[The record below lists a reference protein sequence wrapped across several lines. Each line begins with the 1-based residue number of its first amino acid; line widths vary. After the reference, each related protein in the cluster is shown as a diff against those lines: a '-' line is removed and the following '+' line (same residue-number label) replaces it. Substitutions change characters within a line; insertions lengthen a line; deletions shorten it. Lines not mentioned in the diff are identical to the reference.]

1 MSTNKKDNKK
11 EEIIFTAMKHFSK
24 FGYEKTKLLDIAN
37 EAKTSTT
44 TVYSFFKTKH
54 DLYEAAV
61 EYDLNI
67 INFELER
74 IVSESSTLD
83 EYIINIIERVRLKSD
98 KKQLLLNF
106 YMLVSTNSVQ
116 IKNLEI
122 IEEFE
127 RKKFSYYLKFIENP
141 KIKDRYTLL
150 FIDNIINIYIYSY
163 FNLFYQKKLLLYL
176 SLYQQDKETTEF
188 EEDLLKYLKILV
200 KKDSL
205 RLNKIITL

>member
-163 FNLFYQKKLLLYL
+163 FNLFYQKKILLYL

-188 EEDLLKYLKILV
+188 EEDLLKYLN
-200 KKDSL
+200 
-205 RLNKIITL
+205 RLH

>member
-1 MSTNKKDNKK
+1 GNRSHNTAAFTTPYNFCQKKCC
-11 EEIIFTAMKHFSK
+11 HS
-24 FGYEKTKLLDIAN
+24 
-37 EAKTSTT
+37 
-44 TVYSFFKTKH
+44 
-54 DLYEAAV
+54 
-61 EYDLNI
+61 
-67 INFELER
+67 
-74 IVSESSTLD
+74 
-83 EYIINIIERVRLKSD
+83 INIIERVRLKSD

-200 KKDSL
+200 KK
-205 RLNKIITL
+205 RLIEIE

>member
-106 YMLVSTNSVQ
+106 YMFVSTNSVQ

-200 KKDSL
+200 KK
-205 RLNKIITL
+205 RLIEIE

>member
-116 IKNLEI
+116 IKNLKI

-200 KKDSL
+200 KK
-205 RLNKIITL
+205 RLIEIE

>member
-1 MSTNKKDNKK
+1 M
-11 EEIIFTAMKHFSK
+11 
-24 FGYEKTKLLDIAN
+24 
-37 EAKTSTT
+37 
-44 TVYSFFKTKH
+44 
-54 DLYEAAV
+54 YEAAV

-200 KKDSL
+200 KK
-205 RLNKIITL
+205 RLIEIE

>member
-176 SLYQQDKETTEF
+176 SLYQHDKETTEF

-200 KKDSL
+200 KK
-205 RLNKIITL
+205 RLIEIE

>member
-61 EYDLNI
+61 EHDLNI

-83 EYIINIIERVRLKSD
+83 EYIINIIERVRLKPD

-200 KKDSL
+200 KK
-205 RLNKIITL
+205 RLIEIE

>member
-188 EEDLLKYLKILV
+188 EEDLLKYLN
-200 KKDSL
+200 
-205 RLNKIITL
+205 RLH

>member
-67 INFELER
+67 INFELKR

-200 KKDSL
+200 KK
-205 RLNKIITL
+205 RLIEIE

>member
-61 EYDLNI
+61 EHDLNI

-200 KKDSL
+200 KK
-205 RLNKIITL
+205 RLIEIE

>member
-200 KKDSL
+200 KKIL
-205 RLNKIITL
+205 IEIE

>member
-1 MSTNKKDNKK
+1 
-11 EEIIFTAMKHFSK
+11 MKHFSK

-116 IKNLEI
+116 IKNL
-122 IEEFE
+122 
-127 RKKFSYYLKFIENP
+127 KFIENP

-200 KKDSL
+200 KK
-205 RLNKIITL
+205 RLIEIE

>member
-106 YMLVSTNSVQ
+106 YILVLTNSVQ

-141 KIKDRYTLL
+141 KIKDRYILL

-200 KKDSL
+200 KK
-205 RLNKIITL
+205 RLIEIE

>member
-1 MSTNKKDNKK
+1 
-11 EEIIFTAMKHFSK
+11 
-24 FGYEKTKLLDIAN
+24 
-37 EAKTSTT
+37 
-44 TVYSFFKTKH
+44 
-54 DLYEAAV
+54 
-61 EYDLNI
+61 
-67 INFELER
+67 
-74 IVSESSTLD
+74 
-83 EYIINIIERVRLKSD
+83 
-98 KKQLLLNF
+98 LLNF

-188 EEDLLKYLKILV
+188 EEDLLKYLN
-200 KKDSL
+200 
-205 RLNKIITL
+205 RLH

>member
-1 MSTNKKDNKK
+1 
-11 EEIIFTAMKHFSK
+11 
-24 FGYEKTKLLDIAN
+24 
-37 EAKTSTT
+37 
-44 TVYSFFKTKH
+44 
-54 DLYEAAV
+54 
-61 EYDLNI
+61 
-67 INFELER
+67 
-74 IVSESSTLD
+74 

-200 KKDSL
+200 KK
-205 RLNKIITL
+205 RLIEIE

>member
-141 KIKDRYTLL
+141 
-150 FIDNIINIYIYSY
+150 
-163 FNLFYQKKLLLYL
+163 
-176 SLYQQDKETTEF
+176 
-188 EEDLLKYLKILV
+188 
-200 KKDSL
+200 
-205 RLNKIITL
+205 

>member
-1 MSTNKKDNKK
+1 MR
-11 EEIIFTAMKHFSK
+11 EEIIIIAIKHFSK
-24 FGYEKTKLLDIAN
+24 FGYEKTRLLDIAN

-44 TVYSFFKTKH
+44 TVYSFFNTKH

-200 KKDSL
+200 KK
-205 RLNKIITL
+205 RLIEIE

>member
-1 MSTNKKDNKK
+1 
-11 EEIIFTAMKHFSK
+11 
-24 FGYEKTKLLDIAN
+24 
-37 EAKTSTT
+37 
-44 TVYSFFKTKH
+44 

-141 KIKDRYTLL
+141 KIKDR
-150 FIDNIINIYIYSY
+150 
-163 FNLFYQKKLLLYL
+163 
-176 SLYQQDKETTEF
+176 
-188 EEDLLKYLKILV
+188 
-200 KKDSL
+200 
-205 RLNKIITL
+205 

>member
-150 FIDNIINIYIYSY
+150 FID
-163 FNLFYQKKLLLYL
+163 
-176 SLYQQDKETTEF
+176 
-188 EEDLLKYLKILV
+188 
-200 KKDSL
+200 
-205 RLNKIITL
+205 

>member
-200 KKDSL
+200 KK
-205 RLNKIITL
+205 RLIEIE

>member
-24 FGYEKTKLLDIAN
+24 FGYGKTKLLDIAN

-200 KKDSL
+200 KK
-205 RLNKIITL
+205 RLIEIE